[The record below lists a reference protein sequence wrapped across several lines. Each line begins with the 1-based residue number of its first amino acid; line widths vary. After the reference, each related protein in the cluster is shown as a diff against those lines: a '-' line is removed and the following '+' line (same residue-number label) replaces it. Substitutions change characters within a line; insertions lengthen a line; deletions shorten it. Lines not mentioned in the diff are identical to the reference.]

1 MKSSRFSTLFT
12 VLALIAVGIY
22 ILYQVTANL
31 TQQIRTVDTLE
42 VTVEEKL
49 SGRGLFLRDQILVEG
64 ADASSAEY
72 LVQDGDKVSRHQKLA
87 VLFQQSDARQAYAR
101 AQELEEQL
109 EAVEY
114 AYSMITS
121 GVDSVKM
128 DQLIFDDVAAITESL
143 SAGDA
148 SKVDSSYSALQQLV
162 ISRGATEDD
171 KAAFE
176 TRIAQLK
183 QELSA
188 CQSQYSGGS
197 SSLRAPDTGYFAS
210 GLDGYETVLTT
221 DLLDT
226 LTPQQLQDIA
236 PVQQTGVG
244 SITTGF
250 RWYYAVVLTKDE
262 ASLLQQRETLEVY
275 FPEISANKLEMK
287 VYRLETVGEQSI
299 LILESTR
306 MDPVFLTAR
315 EQDIDI
321 VVGRYTGLKVPSQAL
336 RQNEGQWGVFVLD
349 GSVATFKPVTWT
361 YSTDSYFLVPC
372 AASAKE
378 GLFRYDRVIVQ
389 GKNLADNKVVQ

>member
-1 MKSSRFSTLFT
+1 M
-12 VLALIAVGIY
+12 
-22 ILYQVTANL
+22 
-31 TQQIRTVDTLE
+31 
-42 VTVEEKL
+42 
-49 SGRGLFLRDQILVEG
+49 
-64 ADASSAEY
+64 
-72 LVQDGDKVSRHQKLA
+72 
-87 VLFQQSDARQAYAR
+87 
-101 AQELEEQL
+101 
-109 EAVEY
+109 
-114 AYSMITS
+114 
-121 GVDSVKM
+121 
-128 DQLIFDDVAAITESL
+128 
-143 SAGDA
+143 
-148 SKVDSSYSALQQLV
+148 
-162 ISRGATEDD
+162 
-171 KAAFE
+171 
-176 TRIAQLK
+176 
-183 QELSA
+183 
-188 CQSQYSGGS
+188 
-197 SSLRAPDTGYFAS
+197 
-210 GLDGYETVLTT
+210 
-221 DLLDT
+221 
-226 LTPQQLQDIA
+226 
-236 PVQQTGVG
+236 G